1 MPRANIDHNL
11 QPAKAQH
18 AGLWFDKYMSK
29 PDKKESRGRHV
40 ADTAAIAEPQVYT
53 AFYAGWQKALQEA
66 GAETKVAKCLGRLI
80 VGLGN
85 ESVIETSIT
94 LHRTYGVP
102 YIPGSALKGLAASY
116 ARQRL
121 GDYWK
126 EDSPAYKAL
135 FGYAPDADKS
145 RRPAPEAETDMGA
158 AGHVVFFDALYVP
171 QSGLHKQALHADVM
185 TVHHGDYYNS
195 QKPAAP
201 ADWDD
206 PNPVPFLTV
215 AKGKFLVAL
224 AGPPAWVTAAFKML
238 AYALAEYGVGAK
250 TNAGYGRMSLEGY
263 ETLAHLSTANA
274 GAAQAG
280 QPGQAAK
287 AAPADPQ
294 QALVDDFIRRLE
306 AMPGA
311 RVAGEMGNFVQQQW
325 KPLNVS
331 PAEKKRAAAAIVQ
344 KVKDAGREKASSEKA
359 WYIEVKAVAEG

>member
-1 MPRANIDHNL
+1 MPRCNIDHNL
-11 QPAKAQH
+11 QPAQAQH
-18 AGLWFDKYMSK
+18 AGLWFDKYVRNPSDTKDHSK
-29 PDKKESRGRHV
+29 HA
-40 ADTAAIAEPQVYT
+40 ADTAAIAEPSVYA

-66 GAETKVAKCLGRLI
+66 GAETKTAKCLGRLI

-121 GDYWK
+121 GGEWAEK
-126 EDSPAYKAL
+126 SPAYKAL
-135 FGYAPDADKS
+135 FGYAPDPDKS
-145 RRPAPEAETDMGA
+145 SRPAPEAETNTGE

-171 QSGLHKQALHADVM
+171 HSGLHKRALYPDVM
-185 TVHHGDYYNS
+185 TVHHGDYYS
-195 QKPAAP
+195 QKPTAP

-206 PNPVPFLTV
+206 PNPVPFLT
-215 AKGKFLVAL
+215 ATGEFLVAL
-224 AGPPAWVTAAFKML
+224 AGPPAWVAAAFKML
-238 AYALAEYGVGAK
+238 AYALAEYGAGAK

-263 ETLAHLSTANA
+263 GALAHLSVAQA
-274 GAAQAG
+274 GAA
-280 QPGQAAK
+280 QAAK

-344 KVKDAGREKASSEKA
+344 KVKDAGRESQSSEKA
-359 WYIEVKAVAEG
+359 WYIEVKAAAEG

>member
-1 MPRANIDHNL
+1 MPRCNIDHNL
-11 QPAKAQH
+11 QPAQAQH
-18 AGLWFDKYMSK
+18 AGLWFDKYVRNPSESK
-29 PDKKESRGRHV
+29 DHSKHV
-40 ADTAAIAEPQVYT
+40 ADTAAIAEPPAYA
-53 AFYAGWQKALQEA
+53 AFFAGWQQALQEA
-66 GAETKVAKCLGRLI
+66 GAETKVAKCLGRMI

-102 YIPGSALKGLAASY
+102 FIPGSALKGLAASY

-121 GDYWK
+121 GDDWAEK
-126 EDSPAYKAL
+126 SPAYKAL
-135 FGYAPDADKS
+135 FGYAPDPDKS
-145 RRPAPEAETDMGA
+145 SRPAPEAETDMGA

-171 QSGLHKQALHADVM
+171 RSGLHKQALHADVM
-185 TVHHGDYYNS
+185 TVHHGDYYN
-195 QKPAAP
+195 KTDPAAP

-215 AKGKFLVAL
+215 AKGEFLVAL

-250 TNAGYGRMSLEGY
+250 TNAGYGRMSLEGFGA
-263 ETLAHLSTANA
+263 LAHLSTAQA
-274 GAAQAG
+274 GA
-280 QPGQAAK
+280 GQAAK

-306 AMPGA
+306 AMPTA
-311 RVAGEMGNFVQQQW
+311 RVAGEMNNFVQQW
-325 KPLNVS
+325 KALNVS

-344 KVKDAGREKASSEKA
+344 KVKDAGRESQSSQKA
-359 WYIEVKAVAEG
+359 WYIEVKAAAES

>member
-11 QPAKAQH
+11 PPAHAQH

-29 PDKKESRGRHV
+29 PDKKESRGGHV
-40 ADTAAIAEPQVYT
+40 ADTAAIAEPQAYA

-85 ESVIETSIT
+85 ESIIETSIT

-121 GDYWK
+121 GSDWAA
-126 EDSPAYKAL
+126 DSPAYKAL
-135 FGYAPDADKS
+135 FGYAPEKPES
-145 RRPAPEAETDMGA
+145 GRPAPEAETDMGA

-171 QSGLHKQALHADVM
+171 HSGLHKRALHADVM
-185 TVHHGDYYNS
+185 TVHHGDYYN
-195 QKPAAP
+195 KPDPAAP

-215 AKGKFLVAL
+215 AKGEFLVAL

-250 TNAGYGRMSLEGY
+250 TNAGYGRMTLEGFGA
-263 ETLAHLSTANA
+263 LAHLSTAQA
-274 GAAQAG
+274 GAGQAG
-280 QPGQAAK
+280 AGQAAK

-306 AMPGA
+306 AMPTA
-311 RVAGEMGNFVQQQW
+311 RVAGEMNNFVQQW
-325 KPLNVS
+325 KALNVS

-344 KVKDAGREKASSEKA
+344 KVKDAGREKHSSEKA
-359 WYIEVKAVAEG
+359 WYIEVKAAAES